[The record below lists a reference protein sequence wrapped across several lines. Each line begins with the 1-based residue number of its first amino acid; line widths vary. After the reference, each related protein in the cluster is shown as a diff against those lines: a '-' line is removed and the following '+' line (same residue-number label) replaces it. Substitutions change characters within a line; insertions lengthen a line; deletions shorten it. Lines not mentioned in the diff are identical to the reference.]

1 MKIVESI
8 KKNTILLLL
17 ITIVVLYLVLKDNLD
32 NIAKSFRNID
42 LKYILIAIIL
52 YYISVC
58 IRGFVNYLIVND
70 KKKLSIKEAIKHNL
84 IIQFFNGI
92 TPFSTGG
99 EPMEIYMLTEHNISL
114 PKATNYSVQSFLF
127 YQVSLV
133 ICGVIAVAYNYIFHI
148 FPKIQILQKLVLL
161 GFIINIIVIT
171 ILLLVSTSKKASE
184 IIKKIIINF
193 FKLFKIKINKKNLNK
208 KFEDYY
214 EGFKDISN
222 NKLICI
228 GILLNIIGLSC
239 LYIIPLFVAKA
250 MGVTN
255 LTGIETITASAY
267 VYLIG
272 AFVPIP
278 GASGGIEYGFTQFY
292 GIFIGLEKISAVLIV
307 WRFIT
312 YYLGIIVGA
321 IAFNIDRRVHEK

>member
-42 LKYILIAIIL
+42 LKFILIAIIL

-133 ICGVIAVAYNYIFHI
+133 TCGVIAVVYNYIFHI

-193 FKLFKIKINKKNLNK
+193 CKLFKIKINEKNLDK

-214 EGFKDISN
+214 EGFKHISN

-239 LYIIPLFVAKA
+239 LYITPLFVAKA

>member
-1 MKIVESI
+1 MKIIESI

-32 NIAKSFRNID
+32 NIVESFKNID
-42 LKYILIAIIL
+42 LKYIIIAIVF
-52 YYISVC
+52 YYLSVC
-58 IRGFVNYLIVND
+58 IKGFVNYLIVND
-70 KKKLSIKEAIKHNL
+70 KKKINIKEAIKHNL
-84 IIQFFNGI
+84 IIQFFNGV

-114 PKATNYSVQSFLF
+114 PKATNYAVQSFIF
-127 YQVSLV
+127 YQVALV
-133 ICGVIAVAYNYIFHI
+133 TCGTIAVLYNYIFHI
-148 FPKIQILQKLVLL
+148 FPKVQLLQKLVLL

-171 ILLLVSTSKKASE
+171 VLLLISTSKKASE
-184 IIKKIIINF
+184 VIKKIILKIC
-193 FKLFKIKINKKNLNK
+193 KLFKAKVNEKNIDK

-214 EGFKDISN
+214 EGFKDIKN
-222 NKLICI
+222 NKLICT
-228 GILLNIIGLSC
+228 GIILNIISLSC
-239 LYIIPLFVAKA
+239 LYITPLFVAKA
-250 MGVTN
+250 MGVTT
-255 LTGIETITASAY
+255 LTGIETITSSAY

-292 GIFIGLEKISAVLIV
+292 GNFIGIETISAVLIV

-321 IAFNIDRRVHEK
+321 IVFNIDRRLHK

>member
-1 MKIVESI
+1 MKIIDSI

-17 ITIVVLYLVLKDNLD
+17 ITIAVLYILLKDNFN
-32 NIAKSFRNID
+32 NIIESFKNID
-42 LKYILIAIIL
+42 LKYIFLAIIF
-52 YYISVC
+52 YYLSVF
-58 IRGFVNYLIVND
+58 IKGYINYKIVND
-70 KKKLSIKEAIKHNL
+70 KNKISIKESIKHNL
-84 IIQFFNGI
+84 ITQFFNGV

-114 PKATNYSVQSFLF
+114 PKATNYAVQSFIF

-133 ICGVIAVAYNYIFHI
+133 TCGAIAVVYNYIFHI
-148 FPKIQILQKLVLL
+148 FPKVQVLQKLVLL
-161 GFIINIIVIT
+161 GFVINIIVIT
-171 ILLLVSTSKKASE
+171 VLLLISNSKKSSE
-184 IIKKIIINF
+184 LIKKIII
-193 FKLFKIKINKKNLNK
+193 KICTFLKININKNNLDK
-208 KFEDYY
+208 KFDDYY

-222 NKLICI
+222 NKLIYT
-228 GILLNIIGLSC
+228 GVLLNIISLSC
-239 LYIIPLFVAKA
+239 LYITPLFVAKA

-255 LTGIETITASAY
+255 LTIIEVITASAY

-292 GIFIGLEKISAVLIV
+292 GNFIGSEKIGAILIV

-321 IAFNIDRRVHEK
+321 IIFNIDRRVHK